1 MRSSIVVAAIL
12 STTATSAI
20 AQTSAQTAE
29 QTATVAKAAEG
40 KVSPIDANRPAIG
53 SFGFDMAGRDTS
65 VPPGDDFYDYANGT
79 WEKNTQIPADRSTYG
94 MFHVLQDLSREQTR
108 TILEEQAKQPGS
120 KSGDFYASF
129 LDQAAVNAKG
139 VAPVKPWIAAIKGA
153 GTKQALAAEAGRM
166 QRRGVGTFFSMY
178 VNQDDKDP
186 ETYAVAFSQ
195 SGLGLP
201 DRDYYLKDDAKLAAN
216 RTAYQAYLAKMLTLA
231 GESDADARAAAVV
244 AMEKTIA
251 AAHWS
256 RVDSRDA
263 DKTYNKLTF
272 EELTAR
278 APGYDWAAYFEAAG
292 IPQTAPLLVAQP
304 TAFAGEAKV
313 WAETPLPVLK
323 DHLLL
328 RMLSSYARYLSKDFD
343 DTRFAFYGTE
353 LTGAP
358 EQQARW
364 KRGVDLVSD
373 QLGEDVGRAYV
384 ARYFPPEAKAAADA
398 LVRNI
403 IASMGERLKKLAWMA
418 PETKEKALAKL
429 AAFTPKIGYPDTWRD
444 YTALEIKRDDLVGNV
459 ARANAF
465 EFQRNL
471 DKLGKPIDRGEWFM
485 TPMTINAYANPT
497 MNEIVFPAAILQPP
511 FFDPKADPA
520 VNYGGI
526 GAVIGHEISHHFD
539 DQGRK
544 YDVDGKL
551 TDWWTDQDVARFKTF
566 TDRLVA
572 QYDAYEPLPGQ
583 HVQGA
588 LTLGENIA
596 DLAGLTVALDAYRL
610 SLGGKKAP
618 VIDGTTGE
626 QRFYL
631 GWGQVWRTKYREP
644 ILRQLLLSDPHSPG
658 PQRANIVRNLDPW
671 YAAFG
676 ARPGQDLYLT
686 DEQRVR
692 IW

>member
-1 MRSSIVVAAIL
+1 MRPSFLIAAIL
-12 STTATSAI
+12 STTAA
-20 AQTSAQTAE
+20 AALAQTA
-29 QTATVAKAAEG
+29 APRGAKAPAGDAAAASAKAAERTG
-40 KVSPIDANRPAIG
+40 PALG
-53 SFGFDMAGRDTS
+53 TFGFDMAGRDTS
-65 VPPGDDFYDYANGT
+65 VPPGDDFYAYANGT
-79 WEKNTQIPADRSTYG
+79 WQKNTEIPADRSSYG
-94 MFHVLQDLSREQTR
+94 MFHRLQDLSREQTR
-108 TILEEQAKQPGS
+108 TILDEQKAKAGS

-129 LDQAAVNAKG
+129 LDEAAVNAKG
-139 VAPVKPWIAAIKGA
+139 VTPVKPWMTAIKA
-153 GTKQALAAEAGRM
+153 APTKEALAAEAGRM
-166 QRRGVGTFFSMY
+166 ARRGVDSLFALF

-186 ETYAVAFSQ
+186 ETYAVFFNQA
-195 SGLGLP
+195 GLGLP
-201 DRDYYLKDDAKLAAN
+201 DRDYYLKDDAKLAAT

-231 GESDADARAAAVV
+231 GEPNADARAAAV
-244 AMEKTIA
+244 MQLEKTIA
-251 AAHWS
+251 EAHWT

-263 DKTYNKLTF
+263 DKIYNKMTF
-272 EELTAR
+272 AELVAR
-278 APGYDWAAYFEAAG
+278 APGYDWTSFFQAAG
-292 IPQTAPLLVAQP
+292 IPAEAPLIVAQP
-304 TAFAGEAKV
+304 TAFVGEAKA
-313 WAETPLPVLK
+313 WAEAPLPVLK

-328 RMLSSYARYLSKDFD
+328 RTLSTYARYLSTDFD
-343 DTRFAFYGTE
+343 QTRFAFYGTE

-364 KRGVDLVSD
+364 KRGVDLVSS
-373 QLGEDVGRAYV
+373 QLGEDLGQAYV
-384 ARYFPPEAKAAADA
+384 ARYFPPESKAAADA

-403 IASMGERLKKLAWMA
+403 IAAMGERLKNLEWMA
-418 PETKEKALAKL
+418 PETKQKALAKL
-429 AAFTPKIGYPDTWRD
+429 AAFTPKIGYPDKWRD
-444 YTALEIKRDDLVGNV
+444 YAGLEIRRDDLVGNV
-459 ARANAF
+459 ARGNEF

-471 DKLGKPIDRGEWFM
+471 NKIGQPIDRGEWFM

-520 VNYGGI
+520 VNYGAI

-544 YDVDGKL
+544 YDPTGKL
-551 TDWWTDQDVARFKTF
+551 ADWWTEQDVARFKTF

-596 DLAGLTVALDAYRL
+596 DLAGIIVSYDAYRL

-618 VIDGTTGE
+618 VIDGTTGA

-631 GWGQVWRTKYREP
+631 GYGQVWRTKYRDP
-644 ILRQLLLSDPHSPG
+644 ILRQILLSDPHSPG
-658 PQRANIVRNLDPW
+658 MQRANIVRNVDTW
-671 YAAFG
+671 YEAFG
-676 ARPGQDLYLT
+676 ARPGQKLYLN